1 VDLLRKSLAAPTL
14 IGIVCGLALACGEPE
29 KSPEEAEA
37 TRRIVEFQDECETT
51 CPLDNCEEFCSC
63 TVTAYRE
70 KLGSDVAVIEFMDRV
85 DEMHRSGDIQGSQER
100 VREFFEACAHFVT
113 GG

>member
-1 VDLLRKSLAAPTL
+1 M
-14 IGIVCGLALACGEPE
+14 
-29 KSPEEAEA
+29 
-37 TRRIVEFQDECETT
+37 
-51 CPLDNCEEFCSC
+51 
-63 TVTAYRE
+63 TAYRE